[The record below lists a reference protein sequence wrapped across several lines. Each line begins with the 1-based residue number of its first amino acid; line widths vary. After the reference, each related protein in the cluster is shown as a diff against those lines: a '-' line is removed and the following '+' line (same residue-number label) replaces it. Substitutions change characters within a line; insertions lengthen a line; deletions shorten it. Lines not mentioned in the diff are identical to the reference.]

1 MFTVVIY
8 MKSGNVIRLP
18 FVADFSITSKGDR
31 ITGLT
36 LKRHWLARLPWVPK
50 LFVPSIALEQ
60 IEAAVL
66 I

>member
-1 MFTVVIY
+1 MSTVVIY
-8 MKSGNVIRLP
+8 MN
-18 FVADFSITSKGDR
+18 R

-36 LKRHWLARLPWVPK
+36 LKRHWLAQLPWVPK